1 MKVKKLETI
10 HYSTGTLSTA
20 KVSAIVK
27 TGKKLETR
35 SFDYQEFKGL
45 HGAQEAVDRFKPTW
59 R

>member
-10 HYSTGTLSTA
+10 HYSTGALSTA

-27 TGKKLETR
+27 TGENLETR
-35 SFDYQEFKGL
+35 LFDYEELKGL